1 MRMLLIDD
9 DPLLIEALPTAL
21 KRRLPHST
29 ITTAVSAREG
39 LDQLQVERFDVILT
53 DLWMSGMHGDE
64 FTTRMNTIT
73 ECTPVILITGV
84 IEAQERFCRL
94 IYLPS
99 CGSLSMSMCWHRPF
113 YPPPPIPIHPDSK
126 LHSPGLET
134 LPLS

>member
-29 ITTAVSAREG
+29 ITTALSAREG

-84 IEAQERFCRL
+84 IE
-94 IYLPS
+94 
-99 CGSLSMSMCWHRPF
+99 
-113 YPPPPIPIHPDSK
+113 
-126 LHSPGLET
+126 SPGEI
-134 LPLS
+134 LPANLFAVVQKPFDVDVLAQTILSATANSNPS